1 MSPEVEA
8 FLSVMAMAEACG
20 TDCSSGG
27 VYVHDQLFK
36 ASTLLGNEVPMTP
49 ATRDAIAGEFPGA
62 SMVTA
67 DEADALFDENGFITE
82 GVLISIAPLEE
93 LGDGVVAIDVGT
105 VTARDGG
112 HGSTVLFQWSGGT
125 WVVVD
130 GVDVG
135 ITTTSW
141 VS

>member
-1 MSPEVEA
+1 
-8 FLSVMAMAEACG
+8 MAMAEACG
-20 TDCSSGG
+20 ANCSSGG

-36 ASTLLGNEVPMTP
+36 ASTLLGDEVPMAP
-49 ATRDAIAGEFPGA
+49 ATRDAIVGDFPGA
-62 SMVTA
+62 SIVTA
-67 DEADALFDENGFITE
+67 DEADALFDENGLIAE
-82 GVLISIAPLEE
+82 GVLIAISLPEE
-93 LGDGVVAIDVGT
+93 LDDGIVAIDVGT

-112 HGSTVLFQWSGGT
+112 RGSTVLFKWSDGT